1 MSNFKESRT
10 EELKGYVRLYRPMVA
25 SIVSTTQTGS
35 TNILN
40 ELDIDDILQDTIIVL
55 YEKKNDPSFR
65 LTSQESTFVYSIA
78 KNKTLELLR
87 KKSKTMPLNEGYD
100 QEDTFYENDDTK
112 SLKEQF
118 LAECIGVMEGSK
130 KLVLQMYFFDNCS
143 MKMIA
148 ESLSLASDRVAITQ
162 MYRAKEFLFG
172 CISKKLKNG
181 R

>member
-10 EELKGYVRLYRPMVA
+10 EELKGYVKLYRPMVA
-25 SIVSTTQTGS
+25 SIVNSAKS
-35 TNILN
+35 DNKYILN
-40 ELDIDDILQDTIIVL
+40 ESDIDDILQDTIIVL
-55 YEKKNDPSFR
+55 YEKKNNPSFR

-78 KNKTLELLR
+78 KNKTMELLR
-87 KKSKTMPLNEGYD
+87 KKGKTMPLNEDYD
-100 QEDTFYENDDTK
+100 LEDTDYEHDDTK
-112 SLKEQF
+112 NLKEKF
-118 LAECIGVMEGSK
+118 LAECISVMEGSK